1 MQKRMVVPSE
11 PRDGGW
17 SEAWAEGLALDNG
30 FTIVV
35 CSLLLRMYF
44 TSQVLA
50 LYLLKNII

>member
-17 SEAWAEGLALDNG
+17 SEAWAEGLALDNA

-35 CSLLLRMYF
+35 CSLLLIMYF